1 MDKKN
6 AAGAA
11 KDLRKNEAIEWWDH
25 PTLNQVTK
33 SSIQFYEDFYS
44 YSDFM
49 VERSQQE
56 ALA

>member
-11 KDLRKNEAIEWWDH
+11 KDLRKNEAIEWRDH

-33 SSIQFYEDFYS
+33 TSI
-44 YSDFM
+44 
-49 VERSQQE
+49 
-56 ALA
+56 